1 MTTYM
6 KFAIGVLEAEF
17 EIDFSIGRSYAGGP
31 TNYGWEPDEP
41 GEIEIGSV
49 NFLGLWDKNNNEVN
63 LDSARGE
70 KLAEFVQKKFT
81 QRIDEYLYE
90 VASSYDGDDYNG

>member
-70 KLAEFVQKKFT
+70 KLAEFVQKKYDAE
-81 QRIDEYLYE
+81 IDQKC
-90 VASSYDGDDYNG
+90 YDVGNDYNE